1 MLGGV
6 EIFVRVSCMS
16 VSEPVRA
23 AKRRSSISS
32 SVGELESAEGMVGRG
47 VAESQTLVL
56 RDSCG
61 KDGKRKMAYPV

>member
-6 EIFVRVSCMS
+6 EILVRVSCMS

-32 SVGELESAEGMVGRG
+32 SVGESETAEGMMDRG

-61 KDGKRKMAYPV
+61 KGGKRKMAYAV